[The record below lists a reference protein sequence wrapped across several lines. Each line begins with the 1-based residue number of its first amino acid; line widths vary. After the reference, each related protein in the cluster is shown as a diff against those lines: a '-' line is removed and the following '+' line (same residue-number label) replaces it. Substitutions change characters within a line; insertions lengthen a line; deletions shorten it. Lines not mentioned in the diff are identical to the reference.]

1 MITRLL
7 LGLFVLLC
15 AGCAGQTIT
24 SRAAVG
30 ETNWFVRLDTFA
42 DSRSTAD
49 LRFEHPVQLSE
60 AELTAVLSRVQV
72 QERAGLLERKPFPQP
87 LFSPNEI
94 RRMMPSLQK
103 TLWAAKP
110 TEWAVFYSALPG
122 GVGQEV
128 TSGGLFVKGNQLH
141 VVVANHHERIPSGS
155 DSLAAIRANPLNPWG
170 GKGVT
175 LSFDPIR
182 FVAGTQA
189 TWLGGSASAPAS
201 ELVLDHGAFLAETPA
216 STATPV
222 ASTSAPQAPA
232 PGMQSAVAPSP
243 VVAPI
248 VPLAAPRE
256 AGGDASMKEQ
266 VTGLQN
272 EINRLRRRLEEQDED
287 IALLKTRLFELDA
300 LIKNPPRKNP
310 AR

>member
-1 MITRLL
+1 MINRLL
-7 LGLFVLLC
+7 PGLLVLLC
-15 AGCAGQTIT
+15 AGCSGPAIA

-30 ETNWFVRLDTFA
+30 EANWFVRLDTFLDA
-42 DSRSTAD
+42 RSAAD
-49 LRFEHPVQLSE
+49 LRFDHPSQLSE

-155 DSLAAIRANPLNPWG
+155 DSLAAIRANPLNP
-170 GKGVT
+170 
-175 LSFDPIR
+175 
-182 FVAGTQA
+182 
-189 TWLGGSASAPAS
+189 
-201 ELVLDHGAFLAETPA
+201 
-216 STATPV
+216 
-222 ASTSAPQAPA
+222 
-232 PGMQSAVAPSP
+232 
-243 VVAPI
+243 
-248 VPLAAPRE
+248 
-256 AGGDASMKEQ
+256 
-266 VTGLQN
+266 
-272 EINRLRRRLEEQDED
+272 
-287 IALLKTRLFELDA
+287 
-300 LIKNPPRKNP
+300 
-310 AR
+310 